1 MSAEKTLTDE
11 AAVQTPEEAPSG
23 TAADALSVP
32 APRRL
37 IWLAPLAI
45 LIATAGLLVG
55 NHRHDAHAAAGDE
68 AVSVVS
74 DHVKSLFSYSYQDVD
89 KDLAAEKGW
98 LTGPFADEYAEV
110 VSTKIAP
117 AAAKAKVTTVAEVVS
132 TGLVSAKHDQ
142 VRLLL
147 FVNVTT
153 RSTELAEPRVSGS
166 RLRVTADLVDG
177 KWRISA
183 LDPV

>member
-1 MSAEKTLTDE
+1 MTAEKTLTDE
-11 AAVQTPEEAPSG
+11 AAVQPPEETPSDPV
-23 TAADALSVP
+23 ADVGSVP

-37 IWLAPLAI
+37 IWLAPLAV
-45 LIATAGLLVG
+45 LIATAGLFVV
-55 NHRHDAHAAAGDE
+55 NHGHDADAAAGDQ

-74 DHVKSLFSYSYQDVD
+74 DHVKSLFSYSYQDVE

-98 LTGPFADEYAEV
+98 LTGSFADEYAEV

-142 VRLLL
+142 VRLLM

-177 KWRISA
+177 QWRISA

>member
-1 MSAEKTLTDE
+1 MSAEKTLPDQVVE
-11 AAVQTPEEAPSG
+11 ETPETTQSDTG
-23 TAADALSVP
+23 ADALP
-32 APRRL
+32 IRAPGRL

-45 LIATAGLLVG
+45 LIATSGLFVV
-55 NHRHDAHAAAGDE
+55 NHRHDADAAAGD
-68 AVSVVS
+68 AAMTVVT

-89 KDLAAEKGW
+89 KDLSAEKRW
-98 LTGPFADEYAEV
+98 LTGPFADEYADV
-110 VSTKIAP
+110 VSTKIEP
-117 AAAKAKVTTVAEVVS
+117 AAAKAKVTTVADVVS
-132 TGLVSAKHDQ
+132 AGVVSAKHDRVQ
-142 VRLLL
+142 LLL

-177 KWRISA
+177 VWRISA